1 MSDFQRQ
8 PVLQV
13 SRRELLSTV
22 GGGFGALGL
31 AGLLQN
37 AAPAANQ
44 LSHFAPRAKRA
55 IFLFMSGGPSQVDTF
70 APQPRLNREDGR
82 PFSMSVDK
90 TTLQFDNMGKTLAN
104 P

>member
-1 MSDFQRQ
+1 MLCQSAN
-8 PVLQV
+8 
-13 SRRELLSTV
+13 
-22 GGGFGALGL
+22 GFGAVAATTLMADAGPQAAGFDSDGPFNPL
-31 AGLLQN
+31 A
-37 AAPAANQ
+37 ARSP
-44 LSHFAPRAKRA
+44 HFLPRAKNVP
-55 IFLFMSGGPSQVDTF
+55 FLYVDGGPSQVDTF